1 MAMRFRQHQE
11 AAQTA
16 SRRLL
21 LLFVGVLLLLVLAV
35 NGALALIYRLTFP
48 WSDGFPALF
57 FATNTALTLL
67 FVLGGCW
74 FEMLRLREGGAH
86 VARLAGGTPI
96 DPPDGQA
103 RDLYEKRLRNVVDE
117 VALAAG
123 MKPPPVYVLQR
134 EAAINAFAAGWDRE
148 DAVIAVTRGALERL
162 TRDELQG
169 VVAHEFS
176 HLFHG
181 DARLNMRLIGLVWGL
196 QMIYN
201 FGRSLAEPGERGRRG
216 AGLFVGLGLM
226 AAGSLGWIAGRM
238 LKAAVSRQRE
248 FLADASAVK
257 YTRSIEGIGGAL
269 RKVADQAW
277 RGHDRIHH
285 AQAESLSHLFFVS
298 RLGWK
303 LFATHPALAERIRRI
318 YGFEGV
324 PLAARVLPP
333 QDDDAPPT
341 RPMAG
346 LAAAGPPA
354 APAAKSAPAAGPP
367 ALDQVVPEE
376 AVPAARRH
384 DATQQESLHSPVQR
398 EREALERIAR
408 WQGPG
413 ERRAAVLGLLV
424 KPDDP
429 REWLAWQAE
438 TAGLAVAAAVRAEL
452 QQLTRAT
459 RLPVW
464 EALLRRS
471 AGAALAERRA
481 LVEAARRIMKA
492 DGQVSPLDRLRWL
505 VMRHLL
511 SAARPRP
518 PVPARDN
525 DIAHLAK
532 DVTTATAFLAR
543 IVDIEARAAGAPPG
557 WYLEVMQGLWPPQ
570 PLPPWAVPDTDA
582 VVHAWARLSRL
593 SAMQRPVL
601 VKAWVAAAVKQAG
614 APHLAAET
622 ADALRLAAV
631 LLDSPLPPA
640 LADQYLELAVGRT

>member
-1 MAMRFRQHQE
+1 MAMRFREHQA
-11 AAQTA
+11 AAQAA

-21 LLFVGVLLLLVLAV
+21 WLFALVLVLLVLAV
-35 NGALALIYRLTFP
+35 NGALALIYRLSFP
-48 WSDGFPALF
+48 WTQGFPPLF
-57 FATNTALTLL
+57 FETNTALTLL

-96 DPPDGQA
+96 DPPEG
-103 RDLYEKRLRNVVDE
+103 RVGDLYEKRLRNVVDE

-123 MKPPPVYVLQR
+123 MTPPPVYVLQR
-134 EAAINAFAAGWDRE
+134 EQAINAFAAGWDRD

-181 DARLNMRLIGLVWGL
+181 DTRLNMRLIGLVWGL
-196 QMIYN
+196 QMVYN
-201 FGRSLAEPGERGRRG
+201 FGRSLVEPDTHGRRG
-216 AGLFVGLGLM
+216 AGVLFGLALM
-226 AAGSLGWIAGRM
+226 AVGSLGWIAGRL

-257 YTRSIEGIGGAL
+257 YTRNIEGIGGAL
-269 RKVADQAW
+269 RKIADQAW
-277 RGHDRIHH
+277 RGSDRIHH

-298 RLGWK
+298 RLRWD
-303 LFATHPALAERIRRI
+303 LFATHPPLAERIRRI
-318 YGFEGV
+318 YGFEVV

-333 QDDDAPPT
+333 EDDDAPLT
-341 RPMAG
+341 QPMAG
-346 LAAAGPPA
+346 LVPTAGDEAAAGGDAAVDLVLPA
-354 APAAKSAPAAGPP
+354 EAPAAGQGRD
-367 ALDQVVPEE
+367 AW
-376 AVPAARRH
+376 RH
-384 DATQQESLHSPVQR
+384 DATQAPALDSPAQR
-398 EREALERIAR
+398 EREALARIAR

-424 KPDDP
+424 TPGQE
-429 REWLAWQAE
+429 REWQAWAEE

-452 QQLTRAT
+452 AQLTHAT

-464 EALLRRS
+464 EMMLRRS
-471 AGAALAERRA
+471 AKAPLAERRG

-492 DGQVSPLDRLRWL
+492 DGQVSPMDRLRWL

-511 SAARPRP
+511 SGAAQRP
-518 PVPARDN
+518 PPPAGDN

-543 IVDIEARAAGAPPG
+543 MVDASACANGRPPA
-557 WYLEVMQGLWPPQ
+557 WYLEVMGGLWSPQ
-570 PLPPWAVPDTDA
+570 PVPAWVAPDADA
-582 VVHAWARLSRL
+582 VAHAWARLAQL

-601 VKAWVAAAVKQAG
+601 VRAWVDAAVRQAG
-614 APHLAAET
+614 APRLVDEA

-631 LLDSPLPPA
+631 LLGVPLPQA
-640 LADQYLELAVGRT
+640 LADQYIEVT